1 MSQIGGELN
10 QLRQLKSTFERQ
22 ATSIQE
28 LMSNIRNQ
36 LNNTSWQGPAA
47 DRFRSAW
54 QGEYEP
60 SLRKLEES
68 LREAGGE
75 VARRTEA
82 LEQAGS

>member
-10 QLRQLKSTFERQ
+10 QLRQLKSTFDRQ
-22 ATSIQE
+22 AATIQE
-28 LMSNIRNQ
+28 LMSTIRNQ
-36 LNNTSWQGPAA
+36 LNNTTWSGPAA

-60 SLRKLEES
+60 SLRKLDES
-68 LREAGGE
+68 LREAGME
-75 VARRTEA
+75 VGRRTDA